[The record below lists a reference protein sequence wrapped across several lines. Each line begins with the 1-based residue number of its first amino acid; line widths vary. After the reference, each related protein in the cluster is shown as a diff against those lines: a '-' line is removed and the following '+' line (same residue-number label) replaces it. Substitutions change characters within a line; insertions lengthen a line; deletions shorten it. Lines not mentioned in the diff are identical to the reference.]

1 MFAIAMAGYDGYKP
15 FLAEEDP
22 SIGSLEFVLNSYNA
36 TSTTGETGGYESK
49 LMGTK
54 ICDEKDL
61 NNSEGSNDESY
72 FYKLRDRD
80 ELLLDR
86 FRSGLKCLKRPEELE
101 IYGDLNSLAVKNLQ
115 I

>member
-1 MFAIAMAGYDGYKP
+1 
-15 FLAEEDP
+15 
-22 SIGSLEFVLNSYNA
+22 
-36 TSTTGETGGYESK
+36 
-49 LMGTK
+49 MGTK
-54 ICDEKDL
+54 ICDEEDL